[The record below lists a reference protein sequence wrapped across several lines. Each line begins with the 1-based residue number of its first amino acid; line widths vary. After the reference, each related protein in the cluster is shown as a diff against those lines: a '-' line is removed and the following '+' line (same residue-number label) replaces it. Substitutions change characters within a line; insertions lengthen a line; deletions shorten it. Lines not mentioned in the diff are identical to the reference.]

1 MANTIQIK
9 RHSSNTDTSA
19 PSSLVSG
26 ELALSQAGKKL
37 YVGRHNN
44 SSVEIFHLP
53 TLQDITYGN
62 GVSGTVASGSDDNS
76 STIAVDVTDSTIFG
90 TTGAKGIAQF
100 HSDNF
105 AVSAG
110 VVTIKDNGVILGTE
124 TTGNYVATAVAGEGI
139 DVSGAT
145 GNVTISCEDATDSNK
160 GVASFTTDNF
170 AISSGAIS
178 IKDNGVIMGTETSGS
193 YVASLVAGAGIA
205 LSNNSGETATPT
217 VAIDAAASITV
228 AGVTSDDIR
237 IGVTASNEIDTSS
250 GNLIID
256 SAGGTVSV
264 DDNLTVAGN
273 LTVNGT
279 TTTVNSTTVTIDD
292 PIFTLGGDSAPGSD
306 DNKDRGV
313 LAQYY
318 DGSAKKLFFG
328 MDDSNSIRF
337 TYIPVATESTGV
349 ISGSVGDCQFATG
362 YFTAISG
369 ATIDGGTFSD

>member
-44 SSVEIFHLP
+44 SSVEVFHLP

-76 STIAVDVTDSTIFG
+76 VTVAVDVTDSNIFG
-90 TTGAKGIAQF
+90 TTSAKGIAQF
-100 HSDNF
+100 NSDNF
-105 AVSAG
+105 AVSSG

-124 TTGNYVATAVAGEGI
+124 TTG
-139 DVSGAT
+139 
-145 GNVTISCEDATDSNK
+145 
-160 GVASFTTDNF
+160 
-170 AISSGAIS
+170 
-178 IKDNGVIMGTETSGS
+178 S
-193 YVASLVAGAGIA
+193 YVASLVAGTGIA
-205 LSNNSGETATPT
+205 LTNNSGEGATPT
-217 VAIDAAASITV
+217 VAIDTSSSPTV
-228 AGVTSDDIR
+228 AGITAGNVKV
-237 IGVTASNEIDTSS
+237 GVTADGEIDTSS
-250 GNLIID
+250 GNLVID
-256 SAGGTVSV
+256 SAGGTVQV
-264 DDNLTVAGN
+264 DDNLTVTGN

-279 TTTVNSTTVTIDD
+279 TTTVNSTTITIDD
-292 PIFTLGGDSAPGSD
+292 PIMTLGGDSAPGSD
-306 DNKDRGV
+306 DNKDRGI

-318 DGSAKKLFFG
+318 DSSAKKMFFG
-328 MDDSNSIRF
+328 MDDSNSHRF

-369 ATIDGGTFSD
+369 ATVDGGTFSD

>member
-19 PSSLVSG
+19 PSSLLSG

-44 SSVEIFHLP
+44 SSVEVFHLP

-62 GVSGTVASGSDDNS
+62 GVTGTVASGSDDNS
-76 STIAVDVTDSTIFG
+76 VTVAVDVTDSNIFG
-90 TTGAKGIAQF
+90 STSAKGIAQF
-100 HSDNF
+100 NSDNF
-105 AVSAG
+105 AVTSG

-124 TTGNYVATAVAGEGI
+124 TT
-139 DVSGAT
+139 
-145 GNVTISCEDATDSNK
+145 
-160 GVASFTTDNF
+160 
-170 AISSGAIS
+170 
-178 IKDNGVIMGTETSGS
+178 GS

-205 LSNNSGETATPT
+205 LSNNSGEGATPT
-217 VAIDAAASITV
+217 VAIDTSSSPTV
-228 AGVTSDDIR
+228 AGVTAGNVKV
-237 IGVTASNEIDTSS
+237 GVTADGEIDTSS
-250 GNLIID
+250 GNLVID
-256 SAGGTVSV
+256 SAGGTVQV
-264 DDNLTVAGN
+264 DDNLTVTGN

-279 TTTVNSTTVTIDD
+279 TTTVNSTTITIDD
-292 PIFTLGGDSAPGSD
+292 PIMTLGGDSAPGSD
-306 DNKDRGV
+306 DNKDRGI

-318 DGSAKKLFFG
+318 DGSAKKVFFG
-328 MDDSNSIRF
+328 MDDSNSHRF
-337 TYIPVATESTGV
+337 TYIPVASESTGV

>member
-44 SSVEIFHLP
+44 SSVEVFHLP

-76 STIAVDVTDSTIFG
+76 VTVAVDVTDSNIFG
-90 TTGAKGIAQF
+90 TTSAKGIAQF
-100 HSDNF
+100 NSDNF
-105 AVSAG
+105 AVSSG

-124 TTGNYVATAVAGEGI
+124 TTG
-139 DVSGAT
+139 
-145 GNVTISCEDATDSNK
+145 
-160 GVASFTTDNF
+160 
-170 AISSGAIS
+170 
-178 IKDNGVIMGTETSGS
+178 S
-193 YVASLVAGAGIA
+193 YVESLVAGTGIS
-205 LSNNSGETATPT
+205 LTNNSGEGATPT
-217 VAIDAAASITV
+217 VAIDTSSSPTV
-228 AGVTSDDIR
+228 AGVTAGNVKV
-237 IGVTASNEIDTSS
+237 GVTADGEIDTSS
-250 GNLIID
+250 GNLVID
-256 SAGGTVSV
+256 SAGGTVQV
-264 DDNLTVAGN
+264 DDNLTVTGN

-279 TTTVNSTTVTIDD
+279 TTTVNSTTITIDD
-292 PIFTLGGDSAPGSD
+292 PIMTLGGDSAPGSD
-306 DNKDRGV
+306 DNKDRGI

-318 DGSAKKLFFG
+318 NSSAKKVFFG
-328 MDDSNSIRF
+328 MDDSNSHRF

>member
-44 SSVEIFHLP
+44 SSVEVFHLP

-62 GVSGTVASGSDDNS
+62 GVSGTIASGSDDNS
-76 STIAVDVTDSTIFG
+76 VTVAVDVTDSNIFG
-90 TTGAKGIAQF
+90 TTSAKGIAQF
-100 HSDNF
+100 NSDNF
-105 AVSAG
+105 AVSSG

-124 TTGNYVATAVAGEGI
+124 TTG
-139 DVSGAT
+139 
-145 GNVTISCEDATDSNK
+145 
-160 GVASFTTDNF
+160 
-170 AISSGAIS
+170 
-178 IKDNGVIMGTETSGS
+178 S
-193 YVASLVAGAGIA
+193 YVASLVAGTGIA
-205 LSNNSGETATPT
+205 LTNNSGEGATPT
-217 VAIDAAASITV
+217 VAIDTSSSPTV
-228 AGVTSDDIR
+228 AGITAGNVKV
-237 IGVTASNEIDTSS
+237 GVTADGEIDTSS
-250 GNLIID
+250 GNLVID
-256 SAGGTVSV
+256 SAGGTVQV
-264 DDNLTVAGN
+264 DDNLTVTGN

-279 TTTVNSTTVTIDD
+279 TTTVNSTTITIDD
-292 PIFTLGGDSAPGSD
+292 PIMTLGGDSAPGSD
-306 DNKDRGV
+306 DNKDRGI

-318 DGSAKKLFFG
+318 DSSAKKMFFG
-328 MDDSNSIRF
+328 MDDSNSHRF

-369 ATIDGGTFSD
+369 ATVDGGTFSD

>member
-19 PSSLVSG
+19 PGSLVSG

-44 SSVEIFHLP
+44 SSVEVFHLP

-62 GVSGTVASGSDDNS
+62 GVSGTVASGSNDNS
-76 STIAVDVTDSTIFG
+76 VTLAVDVTDSNIFG
-90 TTGAKGIAQF
+90 TTSAKGIVQMS
-100 HSDNF
+100 SDNF
-105 AVSAG
+105 AVSSG

-124 TTGNYVATAVAGEGI
+124 TTGNYVA
-139 DVSGAT
+139 
-145 GNVTISCEDATDSNK
+145 
-160 GVASFTTDNF
+160 
-170 AISSGAIS
+170 
-178 IKDNGVIMGTETSGS
+178 
-193 YVASLVAGAGIA
+193 SLVAGTGISLA
-205 LSNNSGETATPT
+205 NNSGEGATPT
-217 VAIDAAASITV
+217 VAIDSSSSPSV
-228 AGVTSDDIR
+228 AGITADDIQV
-237 IGVTASNEIDTSS
+237 GVTAANEIDTSS
-250 GNLIID
+250 GNLVID
-256 SAGGTVSV
+256 SAGGTTTV
-264 DDNLTVAGN
+264 DDNLTVSGN

-279 TTTVNSTTVTIDD
+279 TTTVNSTTITIDD

-306 DNKDRGV
+306 DNKDRGI
-313 LAQYY
+313 LGQYY
-318 DGSAKKLFFG
+318 DSSAKKMFFG
-328 MDDSNSIRF
+328 MDDSNSHRF

>member
-44 SSVEIFHLP
+44 SSVEVFHLP

-62 GVSGTVASGSDDNS
+62 GVSGTIASGSNDNS
-76 STIAVDVTDSTIFG
+76 VTLAVDVTASAIFA
-90 TTGAKGIAQF
+90 TTSAKGIAQF
-100 HSDNF
+100 NSDNF
-105 AVSAG
+105 AVSSG

-124 TTGNYVATAVAGEGI
+124 TTG
-139 DVSGAT
+139 
-145 GNVTISCEDATDSNK
+145 
-160 GVASFTTDNF
+160 
-170 AISSGAIS
+170 
-178 IKDNGVIMGTETSGS
+178 S
-193 YVASLVAGAGIA
+193 YVTSLVAGAGIA
-205 LSNNSGETATPT
+205 LSNNSGESATPT
-217 VAIDAAASITV
+217 IAIDTSSSPTL
-228 AGVTSDDIR
+228 AGVKAGNVQVGI
-237 IGVTASNEIDTSS
+237 TADGEIDTDS

-256 SAGGTVSV
+256 SAGGTVQV
-264 DDNLTVAGN
+264 DDNLTVTGN

-279 TTTVNSTTVTIDD
+279 TTTVNSTTITIDD
-292 PIFTLGGDSAPGSD
+292 PIMTLGGDSAPGSD

-318 DGSAKKLFFG
+318 DSSAKKVFFG
-328 MDDSNSIRF
+328 MDDSNSHRF

>member
-19 PSSLVSG
+19 PSSLLSG

-44 SSVEIFHLP
+44 SSVEVFHLP

-76 STIAVDVTDSTIFG
+76 VTVAVDVTDSNIFG
-90 TTGAKGIAQF
+90 TTSAKGIAQF
-100 HSDNF
+100 NSDNF
-105 AVSAG
+105 AVSSG

-124 TTGNYVATAVAGEGI
+124 TTG
-139 DVSGAT
+139 
-145 GNVTISCEDATDSNK
+145 
-160 GVASFTTDNF
+160 
-170 AISSGAIS
+170 
-178 IKDNGVIMGTETSGS
+178 S
-193 YVASLVAGAGIA
+193 YVASLVAGTGIA
-205 LSNNSGETATPT
+205 LSNNSGEGATPT
-217 VAIDAAASITV
+217 VAIDTSSSPTV
-228 AGVTSDDIR
+228 AGITAGNVKV
-237 IGVTASNEIDTSS
+237 GVTADGEIDTSS
-250 GNLIID
+250 GNLVID
-256 SAGGTVSV
+256 SAGGTVQV
-264 DDNLTVAGN
+264 DDNLTVTGN

-279 TTTVNSTTVTIDD
+279 TTTVNSTTITIDD
-292 PIFTLGGDSAPGSD
+292 PIMTLGGDSAPGSD
-306 DNKDRGV
+306 DNKDRGI

-318 DGSAKKLFFG
+318 DSSAKKMFFG
-328 MDDSNSIRF
+328 MDDSNSHRF

-349 ISGSVGDCQFATG
+349 ISGSVGDCEFATG

>member
-44 SSVEIFHLP
+44 SSVEVFHLP

-62 GVSGTVASGSDDNS
+62 GVSGTVASGSNDNS
-76 STIAVDVTDSTIFG
+76 VTVAVDVTDSNIFG
-90 TTGAKGIAQF
+90 TTSAKGIAQF
-100 HSDNF
+100 NSDNF
-105 AVSAG
+105 AVSSG
-110 VVTIKDNGVILGTE
+110 VVTIKDNGVILSTE
-124 TTGNYVATAVAGEGI
+124 TTGDYVE
-139 DVSGAT
+139 
-145 GNVTISCEDATDSNK
+145 
-160 GVASFTTDNF
+160 
-170 AISSGAIS
+170 
-178 IKDNGVIMGTETSGS
+178 
-193 YVASLVAGAGIA
+193 SLVAGTGIS
-205 LSNNSGETATPT
+205 LTNNSGEGATPT
-217 VAIDAAASITV
+217 VAIDTSSSPTV
-228 AGVTSDDIR
+228 AGVTAGNVKV
-237 IGVTASNEIDTSS
+237 GVTADGEIDTSS
-250 GNLIID
+250 GNLVID
-256 SAGGTVSV
+256 SAGGTVQV
-264 DDNLTVAGN
+264 DDNLTVTGN

-279 TTTVNSTTVTIDD
+279 TTTVNSTTITIDD
-292 PIFTLGGDSAPGSD
+292 PIMTLGGDSAPGSD

-318 DGSAKKLFFG
+318 DSSAKKMFFG
-328 MDDSNSIRF
+328 MDDSNSHRF

>member
-19 PSSLVSG
+19 PGSLVSG
-26 ELALSQAGKKL
+26 ELALSQADKKL

-44 SSVEIFHLP
+44 SSVEVFHLP

-62 GVSGTVASGSDDNS
+62 GISGTVASGSNDNS
-76 STIAVDVTDSTIFG
+76 STIAVDVTDSNIFG
-90 TTGAKGIAQF
+90 TTSAKGIAQF
-100 HSDNF
+100 NSDNF
-105 AVSAG
+105 AVSSG

-124 TTGNYVATAVAGEGI
+124 TTGNYVA
-139 DVSGAT
+139 
-145 GNVTISCEDATDSNK
+145 
-160 GVASFTTDNF
+160 
-170 AISSGAIS
+170 
-178 IKDNGVIMGTETSGS
+178 
-193 YVASLVAGAGIA
+193 SLVAGTGITVGSA
-205 LSNNSGETATPT
+205 SEGATPT
-217 VAIDAAASITV
+217 VAIDTSSSPTV
-228 AGVTSDDIR
+228 AGITADDVR
-237 IGVTASNEIDTSS
+237 IGVTAANEIDTAS
-250 GNLIID
+250 GNLVLD
-256 SAGGTVSV
+256 SANGTVSV
-264 DDNLTVAGN
+264 DDNLTVTGN

-306 DNKDRGV
+306 DNKDRGI
-313 LAQYY
+313 LGQYY
-318 DGSAKKLFFG
+318 DSSAKKMFFG
-328 MDDSNSIRF
+328 MDDSNSHRF

>member
-9 RHSSNTDTSA
+9 RHSDNSDTSV
-19 PSSLVSG
+19 PGSLVSG

-37 YVGRHNN
+37 YVGRHNT
-44 SSVEIFHLP
+44 SSVEVFHLP

-62 GVSGTVASGSDDNS
+62 GISGTVASGSTDNS
-76 STIAVDVTDSTIFG
+76 STIAVDLTDSNIFG

-105 AVSAG
+105 SVSSG

-124 TTGNYVATAVAGEGI
+124 TTGNFMD
-139 DVSGAT
+139 DVSAGT
-145 GNVTISCEDATDSNK
+145 GITVSHTPAEGSTATISIGQAIATSDS
-160 GVASFTTDNF
+160 
-170 AISSGAIS
+170 
-178 IKDNGVIMGTETSGS
+178 
-193 YVASLVAGAGIA
+193 
-205 LSNNSGETATPT
+205 PT
-217 VAIDAAASITV
+217 F
-228 AGVTSDDIR
+228 AGVTADDVK

-250 GNLIID
+250 GNLVID
-256 SAGGTVSV
+256 SAGGTVQV
-264 DDNLTVAGN
+264 DDNLTVSGN

-306 DNKDRGV
+306 DDKDRGI
-313 LAQYY
+313 LGQYY
-318 DGSAKKLFFG
+318 SGSAKKMFFG
-328 MDDSNSIRF
+328 MDDSNSHRF

>member
-19 PSSLVSG
+19 PSSLLSG

-44 SSVEIFHLP
+44 SSVEVFHLP

-62 GVSGTVASGSDDNS
+62 GVTGTVASGSDDNS
-76 STIAVDVTDSTIFG
+76 VTVAVDVTDSNIFG
-90 TTGAKGIAQF
+90 TTSAKGIAQF
-100 HSDNF
+100 NSDNF
-105 AVSAG
+105 AVSSG

-124 TTGNYVATAVAGEGI
+124 TTG
-139 DVSGAT
+139 
-145 GNVTISCEDATDSNK
+145 
-160 GVASFTTDNF
+160 
-170 AISSGAIS
+170 
-178 IKDNGVIMGTETSGS
+178 S
-193 YVASLVAGAGIA
+193 YVESLVAGTGIS
-205 LSNNSGETATPT
+205 LTNNSGEGATPT
-217 VAIDAAASITV
+217 VAIDTSSSPTV
-228 AGVTSDDIR
+228 AGVTAGNVKV
-237 IGVTASNEIDTSS
+237 GVTADGEIDTSS
-250 GNLIID
+250 GNLVID
-256 SAGGTVSV
+256 SAGGTVQV
-264 DDNLTVAGN
+264 DDNLTVTGN

-279 TTTVNSTTVTIDD
+279 TTTVNSTTITIDD
-292 PIFTLGGDSAPGSD
+292 PIMTLGGDSAPGSD
-306 DNKDRGV
+306 DNKDRGI

-318 DGSAKKLFFG
+318 DSSAKKMFFG
-328 MDDSNSIRF
+328 MDDSNSHRF

>member
-19 PSSLVSG
+19 PSSLLSG

-44 SSVEIFHLP
+44 SSVEVFHLP

-76 STIAVDVTDSTIFG
+76 VTVAVDVTDSNIFG
-90 TTGAKGIAQF
+90 TTSAKGIAQF
-100 HSDNF
+100 NSDNF
-105 AVSAG
+105 AVSSG

-124 TTGNYVATAVAGEGI
+124 TTG
-139 DVSGAT
+139 
-145 GNVTISCEDATDSNK
+145 
-160 GVASFTTDNF
+160 
-170 AISSGAIS
+170 
-178 IKDNGVIMGTETSGS
+178 S
-193 YVASLVAGAGIA
+193 YVASLVAGTGIA
-205 LSNNSGETATPT
+205 LSNNSGEGATPT
-217 VAIDAAASITV
+217 VAIDTSSSPTV
-228 AGVTSDDIR
+228 AGVTAGNVKV
-237 IGVTASNEIDTSS
+237 GVTADGEIDTSS
-250 GNLIID
+250 GNLVIE
-256 SAGGTVSV
+256 SAGGTVQV
-264 DDNLTVAGN
+264 DDNLTVTGK

-279 TTTVNSTTVTIDD
+279 TTTVNSTTITIDD
-292 PIFTLGGDSAPGSD
+292 PIMTLGGDSAPGSD
-306 DNKDRGV
+306 DNKDRGI

-318 DGSAKKLFFG
+318 DSSAKKVFFG
-328 MDDSNSIRF
+328 MDDSNSHRF

>member
-26 ELALSQAGKKL
+26 ELALRQAGKKL

-44 SSVEIFHLP
+44 SSVEVFHLP

-62 GVSGTVASGSDDNS
+62 GVSGTVASGSNDNS
-76 STIAVDVTDSTIFG
+76 VTVAVDVTDSNIFG
-90 TTGAKGIAQF
+90 TTSAKGIAQF
-100 HSDNF
+100 NSDNF
-105 AVSAG
+105 AVSSG
-110 VVTIKDNGVILGTE
+110 VVTIKDNGVILSTE
-124 TTGNYVATAVAGEGI
+124 TTGDYVE
-139 DVSGAT
+139 
-145 GNVTISCEDATDSNK
+145 
-160 GVASFTTDNF
+160 
-170 AISSGAIS
+170 
-178 IKDNGVIMGTETSGS
+178 
-193 YVASLVAGAGIA
+193 SLVAGTGIS
-205 LSNNSGETATPT
+205 LTNNSGEGATPT
-217 VAIDAAASITV
+217 VAIDTSSSPTV
-228 AGVTSDDIR
+228 AGVTAGNVKV
-237 IGVTASNEIDTSS
+237 GVTADGEIDTSS
-250 GNLIID
+250 GNLVID
-256 SAGGTVSV
+256 SAGGTVQV
-264 DDNLTVAGN
+264 DDNLTVTGN

-279 TTTVNSTTVTIDD
+279 TTTVNSTTITIDD
-292 PIFTLGGDSAPGSD
+292 PIMTLGGDSAPGSD

-318 DGSAKKLFFG
+318 DSSAKKMFFG
-328 MDDSNSIRF
+328 MDDSNSHRF